1 MRAAIAVISLLLL
14 SACAD
19 GRWVANDLSSLSF
32 QFSAPAPSG
41 PFAKSH
47 PTGSQ
52 PETAY
57 RPSPSQT
64 ATKR

>member
-14 SACAD
+14 SACTG

-32 QFSAPAPSG
+32 QSSAPSPSG

-47 PTGSQ
+47 LTGSQ

-64 ATKR
+64 ATRR

>member
-1 MRAAIAVISLLLL
+1 MRAAIAVVSLLLL

-19 GRWVANDLSSLSF
+19 GRWVAKDLSSLSF

-41 PFAKSH
+41 PFAKARVSA
-47 PTGSQ
+47 PQ

-64 ATKR
+64 ATRR